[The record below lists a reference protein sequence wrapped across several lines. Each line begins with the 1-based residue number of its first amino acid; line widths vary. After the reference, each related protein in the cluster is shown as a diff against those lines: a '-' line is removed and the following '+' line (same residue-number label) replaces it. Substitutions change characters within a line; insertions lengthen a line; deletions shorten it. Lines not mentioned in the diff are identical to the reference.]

1 MANNPSALK
10 RVRQIKTR
18 TEQNK
23 AVKTKVKG
31 LRKKTLD
38 AASKGNAEEA
48 QANLKLLASA
58 VDKAVKNKIYHKN
71 KGANVKSK
79 TVAAI
84 KASAAS

>member
-10 RVRQIKTR
+10 RVRQIKVR

-23 AVKTKVKG
+23 AIKTKVKS

-38 AASKGNAEEA
+38 AAAAGNADEA
-48 QANLKLLASA
+48 QANLKLLSSA
-58 VDKAVKNKIYHKN
+58 VDRAVKNNVFHKN

-79 TVAAI
+79 AVAAI
-84 KASAAS
+84 KSGTSA